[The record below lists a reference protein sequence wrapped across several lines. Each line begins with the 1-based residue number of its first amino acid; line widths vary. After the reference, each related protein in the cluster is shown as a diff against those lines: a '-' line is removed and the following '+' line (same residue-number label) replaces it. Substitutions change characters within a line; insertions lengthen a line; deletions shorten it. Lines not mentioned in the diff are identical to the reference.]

1 MELLAASEFDGRS
14 KLARFFQR
22 SLSGREDMKRY
33 GIKLLTL
40 AFPWLLV
47 ITVWYL
53 IPVTGL
59 VNEALVPLPHHVAKK
74 LFSLMAAGMWIDML
88 VSCRRV
94 LSGLALGITAAVPAA
109 FLLGWYKPARSL
121 VDPLIN
127 FFRSLPPIALIPLV
141 IVYFGIDELAKTV
154 MLFYAAFFA
163 SVIVMY
169 EGIVQTN
176 PVFIR
181 VARTLGASDLEIFWR
196 VIVPLSVP
204 HILTALRVALG
215 VSWATLVAA
224 ELVAAQRGLGAVI
237 QNASNYFQIDTVY
250 AGIISIGAVAV
261 LMDWVLRMV
270 TTRAVRWQDRMTS

>member
-1 MELLAASEFDGRS
+1 
-14 KLARFFQR
+14 
-22 SLSGREDMKRY
+22 MKRFGLKVLY
-33 GIKLLTL
+33 LL
-40 AFPWLLV
+40 FPWTLIL
-47 ITVWYL
+47 TVWYL
-53 IPVTGL
+53 IPLTGL
-59 VNEALVPLPHHVAKK
+59 VNEALVPLPHVVAKK
-74 LFSLMAAGMWIDML
+74 FVVLMTVNDLWIDML

-109 FLLGWYKPARSL
+109 FLLGWYKPARRL
-121 VDPLIN
+121 VDPMIN
-127 FFRSLPPIALIPLV
+127 FFRSLPPIALIPLI

-181 VARTLGASDLEIFWR
+181 VARTLGASDFEIFWR

-215 VSWATLVAA
+215 VSWATLVAS

-250 AGIISIGAVAV
+250 VGIISIGAIAV
-261 LMDWVLRMV
+261 FMDAILRMV
-270 TTRAVRWQDRMTS
+270 TARAVRWQDRMTS